1 MNEGK
6 IWTVV
11 RPNHGVPLFLG
22 AVALMAFT
30 VHFAILNN
38 TTWFAGYWQGSAPVP
53 TATAS
58 AAPVAAPMEMTA
70 PAAAT
75 PTTEAPATTTP

>member
-11 RPNHGVPLFLG
+11 NPSVGVPLFLG
-22 AVALMAFT
+22 GVTAIALI
-30 VHFAILNN
+30 VHFAILSH
-38 TTWFAGYWQGSAPVP
+38 TTWFSGYWQGGARGM
-53 TATAS
+53 A
-58 AAPVAAPMEMTA
+58 AAPVTAPAVTA

-75 PTTEAPATTTP
+75 PTPAATPAP

>member
-11 RPNHGVPLFLG
+11 SPNVGVPLFLG
-22 AVALMAFT
+22 AVAVMAFT
-30 VHFAILNN
+30 VHFAILSH
-38 TTWFAGYWQGSAPVP
+38 TTWFSAYWQGGHKAM
-53 TATAS
+53 A
-58 AAPVAAPMEMTA
+58 AAPVTAPAVTA

-75 PTTEAPATTTP
+75 PTPAATPAP

>member
-11 RPNHGVPLFLG
+11 SPNVGVPLFLG
-22 AVALMAFT
+22 AVAVMAFT
-30 VHFAILNN
+30 VHFAILSH
-38 TTWFAGYWQGSAPVP
+38 TTWFSAYWQGGHKSGMA
-53 TATAS
+53 
-58 AAPVAAPMEMTA
+58 AAPVTAPAVTA

-75 PTTEAPATTTP
+75 PTPAATPAP